1 MADDLDDLLD
11 EVESKF
17 CCSTSASKQSSY
29 VSKQM
34 DQMCT
39 NLKDK
44 QQSRKKELHMRMKR
58 AEHEND
64 DIDAMLQEILDDDD
78 DVYQP
83 ISTHEPI
90 SAKTSTS
97 DSCSQTML
105 KKCCPVFLGGS
116 SVLHGIGTSIS
127 QRACDR
133 LRCTSCDF
141 SVLMFEDHEWDSSCN
156 YLFFRN
162 NMPDYHKLKGKLKKR
177 KGGCAYA
184 CQCSW
189 HSALSL
195 SDLREQQQLKW
206 VCGKHKA

>member
-34 DQMCT
+34 DQMCA

-44 QQSRKKELHMRMKR
+44 QQSRKQGCKR

-64 DIDAMLQEILDDDD
+64 DIDAMLQEILDDD
-78 DVYQP
+78 YQP

-105 KKCCPVFLGGS
+105 KCCPVFLGGS

-127 QRACDR
+127 QRACNR

-141 SVLMFEDHEWDSSCN
+141 SVLMFEDQEWDSSCN

-177 KGGCAYA
+177 KGGRAYA

>member
-29 VSKQM
+29 VSKQT
-34 DQMCT
+34 DQKCV
-39 NLKDK
+39 NPKDTK
-44 QQSRKKELHMRMKR
+44 QSRKQGSKR

-64 DIDAMLQEILDDDD
+64 DIDAMLQEILDDD
-78 DVYQP
+78 YQP
-83 ISTHEPI
+83 ISTHDEPI
-90 SAKTSTS
+90 SGKTSTS
-97 DSCSQTML
+97 DSFSQTMS

-116 SVLHGIGTSIS
+116 SILHGIGTSVS
-127 QRACDR
+127 QRVCNR

-141 SVLMFEDHEWDSSCN
+141 SVLMFDDHEWDSSCN

-162 NMPDYHKLKGKLKKR
+162 NMPDYNKLKAKLRRR
-177 KGGCAYA
+177 KGVRAYA